1 MEIMR
6 GKDLVEALEAARCGA
21 CILRKAIGNME
32 RALLSIDTL
41 LAAAEKE
48 QDETKARGLA
58 EMAAIQSYREQE
70 KLATAFFNGIQS
82 LEEDNTEER

>member
-1 MEIMR
+1 M
-6 GKDLVEALEAARCGA
+6 VEALEVARCGA
-21 CILRKAIGNME
+21 RILRKAIGNME

-70 KLATAFFNGIQS
+70 KLATAFFTGIQS
-82 LEEDNTEER
+82 LEEGGEE

>member
-1 MEIMR
+1 MKIMR

-21 CILRKAIGNME
+21 RILRKAISNME
-32 RALLSIDTL
+32 RTLLSIDTL

-48 QDETKARGLA
+48 QDETKARRLA

-70 KLATAFFNGIQS
+70 KLATAFFNGLQS
-82 LEEDNTEER
+82 LEEDGEE

>member
-1 MEIMR
+1 MKIMR

-21 CILRKAIGNME
+21 RILRKAISNME

-48 QDETKARGLA
+48 QDETKVRRLA

-70 KLATAFFNGIQS
+70 KLATAFFNGLQS
-82 LEEDNTEER
+82 LEEDGEE